1 MSGKRSE
8 TQIIAL
14 VAAIQFVNI
23 LDFMMVMPL
32 GPFFASALDIP
43 TSHLGVIG
51 GAYTAAAGITGLA
64 GSFFL
69 DRFDRR
75 SALAVAMLGLVL
87 GTLAGGFA
95 TGLGSLL
102 AARVLAGAFGGPA
115 TSLAMSIIA
124 DVVPPERRGR
134 AIGLVMTSFSLSSVL
149 GVPTGLWL
157 AEHGGFRT
165 PFFAVAGLG
174 LVLAAA
180 AVFLLPKLRAHLDGP
195 AHVQP
200 SYGELLR
207 RPTVIYSYAL
217 TAATMASVFVVVPN
231 IASYV
236 VFNLGYSQSQYKF
249 LYMAGGLATVVAL
262 RLVGILVDRVGPV
275 VVGSIGT
282 VLYVGILY
290 LAFVGPIPW
299 IPVMVVFVMFMVTS
313 SFRNVPYQT
322 LATRVPAPAERA
334 RFMSLQS
341 AVQHIASAIAGVV
354 SSKMLIARADG
365 GLIGMDHV
373 AYAAMALSTLVPV
386 LMVLIDRNL
395 PAPAPKPAL
404 TAPRLARLCTLPLL
418 GGIR

>member
-1 MSGKRSE
+1 MTGKRSE

-51 GAYTAAAGITGLA
+51 GAYTAAAGLSGLA

-75 SALAVAMLGLVL
+75 SALAVAMFGLVL

-95 TGLGSLL
+95 TGLTTLL
-102 AARVLAGAFGGPA
+102 AARVVAGAFGGPA
-115 TSLAMSIIA
+115 TSLSMSIIA
-124 DVVPPERRGR
+124 DIVPPERRGR
-134 AIGLVMTSFSLSSVL
+134 ALGMVMTSFSVSSVL

-180 AVFLLPKLRAHLDGP
+180 AVFLLPKMRGHLDGP
-195 AHVQP
+195 ARAQP

-207 RPTVIYSYAL
+207 RPTVFLSYGL
-217 TAATMASVFVVVPN
+217 TAVTMASVFIIVPN

-262 RLVGILVDRVGPV
+262 RVVGILVDKVGPV
-275 VVGSIGT
+275 RVATLGT

-290 LAFVGPIPW
+290 LAFVGPVPW
-299 IPVMVVFVMFMVTS
+299 MPVMLVFILFMITS

-322 LATRVPAPAERA
+322 LASRVPAPAERA

-341 AVQHIASAIAGVV
+341 AVQHIASAIAGVL
-354 SSKMLIARADG
+354 SSKMLSTRPDN
-365 GLIGMDHV
+365 GLIGMDKV
-373 AYAAMALSTLVPV
+373 AMAGMALSLAVPV
-386 LMVLIDRNL
+386 LMMMIERRL
-395 PAPAPKPAL
+395 PAPAA
-404 TAPRLARLCTLPLL
+404 ASA
-418 GGIR
+418 